1 LYSATIEVRPFS
13 AASQGSPDSGFPCLR
28 RRFSASIGSRR
39 ALAST
44 IDWKEND
51 VDIAGRKIPLAA
63 DFSASIA
70 LALSRSPNRPFDIPG
85 LVFTRQHLRHAGLYQ
100 IQLYDRDRIPVI
112 LVHGL
117 FSRPEAWVQVL
128 NGLMADPRIRAHY
141 QFWVF
146 LYPTGLPIW
155 HSSMLLRTELD
166 RFHSE
171 LENRGR
177 HANLHRIIIVG
188 HSMGGLISS
197 LMLRDPGDSFW
208 AALSDTPLQELD
220 LSADAREMITQ
231 MVKFSPR
238 TDIARVIYV
247 TTPHRGSP
255 IPHNPI
261 IQFAIGLSR
270 CRAPLAGETGES

>member
-1 LYSATIEVRPFS
+1 
-13 AASQGSPDSGFPCLR
+13 
-28 RRFSASIGSRR
+28 
-39 ALAST
+39 
-44 IDWKEND
+44 
-51 VDIAGRKIPLAA
+51 
-63 DFSASIA
+63 
-70 LALSRSPNRPFDIPG
+70 
-85 LVFTRQHLRHAGLYQ
+85 
-100 IQLYDRDRIPVI
+100 VI

-128 NGLMADPRIRAHY
+128 NGLMADPRIRARY

-155 HSSMLLRTELD
+155 HSSMLLRSELD

-171 LENRGR
+171 LEKHGR

-197 LMLRDPGDSFW
+197 LMVRDPGDSFW

-220 LSADAREMITQ
+220 LRPDARQMITD

-261 IQFAIGLSR
+261 IQAAIRFIQMPRTISRRDRRVLVEAIREDLRGLFTLPANSIRFLKSGSPVLEAIETLPLTDAIPYHSVIGDRGRGDSPNSTDGVVPYWSR
-270 CRAPLAGETGES
+270 V

>member
-1 LYSATIEVRPFS
+1 M
-13 AASQGSPDSGFPCLR
+13 
-28 RRFSASIGSRR
+28 
-39 ALAST
+39 
-44 IDWKEND
+44 
-51 VDIAGRKIPLAA
+51 
-63 DFSASIA
+63 
-70 LALSRSPNRPFDIPG
+70 
-85 LVFTRQHLRHAGLYQ
+85 
-100 IQLYDRDRIPVI
+100 I

-128 NGLMADPRIRAHY
+128 NGLMADPRIRARY

-155 HSSMLLRTELD
+155 HSSMLLRSELD

-171 LENRGR
+171 LEKHGR

-197 LMLRDPGDSFW
+197 LMVRDPGDSFW

-220 LSADAREMITQ
+220 LRPDARQMITD

-261 IQFAIGLSR
+261 IQAAIRFIQMPRTISRRDRRVLVEAIREDLRGLFTLPANSIR
-270 CRAPLAGETGES
+270 FLKSGSPVLEAIETLPLTDAIPYHSVIGDRGPGRLAEQHGWRGSLLESCLRTAISEKIVPSDHSAPQNPETAKEIRRILLEALR